1 MAPRKSYIAAR
12 MAVLVLPLLPMFDH
26 ELLQTRAANSIAAR
40 TESTGTVRRAD
51 RRRMQCAR
59 PVKNTVLIHA

>member
-1 MAPRKSYIAAR
+1 MAAKRSYIAAR

-40 TESTGTVRRAD
+40 TESIGTVRRPH
-51 RRRMQCAR
+51 R
-59 PVKNTVLIHA
+59 